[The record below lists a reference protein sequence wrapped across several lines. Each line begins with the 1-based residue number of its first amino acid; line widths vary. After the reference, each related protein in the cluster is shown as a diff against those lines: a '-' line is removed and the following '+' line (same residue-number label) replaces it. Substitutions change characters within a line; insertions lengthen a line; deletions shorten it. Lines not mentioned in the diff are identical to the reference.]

1 MLTEDDILD
10 YNGRAAL
17 AAAEVQYQLEVCAV
31 DTLSAYYLEFEILV
45 SRKCVTTVGNDGS
58 VVILSTELH
67 CDTRMVC
74 CRVENA
80 IEVVSLGRFRR
91 KACVLEEELTLPLL
105 SAETFWEYECMS
117 TAL

>member
-45 SRKCVTTVGNDGS
+45 SRKCV
-58 VVILSTELH
+58 
-67 CDTRMVC
+67 
-74 CRVENA
+74 
-80 IEVVSLGRFRR
+80 F
-91 KACVLEEELTLPLL
+91 
-105 SAETFWEYECMS
+105 
-117 TAL
+117 